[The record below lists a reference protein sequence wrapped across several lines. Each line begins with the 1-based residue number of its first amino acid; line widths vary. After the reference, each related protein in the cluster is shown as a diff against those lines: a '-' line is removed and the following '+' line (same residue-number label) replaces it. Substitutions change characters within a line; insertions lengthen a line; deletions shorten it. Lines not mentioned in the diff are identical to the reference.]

1 MVDPTGGATAK
12 LHQSQQGTL
21 PGLLGFEWLRLDK
34 ETVEGRFDVR
44 KATAADSISALI
56 CDRQE
61 GNSHGPPLVC
71 TRRRNVRAWH
81 R

>member
-34 ETVEGRFDVR
+34 EKVEGRFDVR
-44 KATAADSISALI
+44 KATTADSISALI
-56 CDRQE
+56 FVLR
-61 GNSHGPPLVC
+61 SA
-71 TRRRNVRAWH
+71 RRK
-81 R
+81 

>member
-34 ETVEGRFDVR
+34 
-44 KATAADSISALI
+44 
-56 CDRQE
+56 
-61 GNSHGPPLVC
+61 GNSRRPL
-71 TRRRNVRAWH
+71 
-81 R
+81 